1 MNNTNISR
9 REEELRLLSDL
20 SKGDLYAFE
29 ALYKRYY
36 TILCAYCKRFVSL
49 EDSEEIV
56 QDVMSW
62 VWEKRKEQVI
72 ETSLGQYLFKAV
84 YNRAFNRIVQLGI
97 KQRADTYFYENTY
110 DILCEVDP
118 LQIEELSKRIKEA
131 INHLPS
137 SYKEAFV
144 MHRFKG
150 MSYREIAVFYN
161 VSSKTIDYRIQQAV
175 KQLRTELKDFL
186 PLLWLLC
193 FRI

>member
-1 MNNTNISR
+1 MIINR
-9 REEELRLLSDL
+9 RDEDIRLLSEL
-20 SKGDLYAFE
+20 SKGSQEAFE

-36 TILCAYCKRFVSL
+36 AVLCGYCRRFVSP

-56 QDVMSW
+56 QDVMLW
-62 VWEKRKEQVI
+62 VWEKRKDPVI

-84 YNRAFNRIVQLGI
+84 YNRAFNRIIQLGI
-97 KQRADTYFYENTY
+97 KQRADTYFYQHTY
-110 DILCEVDP
+110 DMLHEVDP

-131 INHLPS
+131 INNLPQ

-144 MHRFKG
+144 MHRFKD
-150 MSYREIAVFYN
+150 MSYKEIATFYN
-161 VSSKTIDYRIQQAV
+161 VSPKTIDYRIQQAM

-193 FRI
+193 FRL